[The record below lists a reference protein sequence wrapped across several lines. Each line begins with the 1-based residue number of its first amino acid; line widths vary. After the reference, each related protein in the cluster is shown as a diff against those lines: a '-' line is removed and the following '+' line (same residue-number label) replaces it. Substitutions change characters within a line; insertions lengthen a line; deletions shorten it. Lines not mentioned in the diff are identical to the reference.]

1 MKPASLTR
9 SLLGAGLVLLLGC
22 VCFPSATF
30 AQTASGGPSI
40 AYRIPADRSGALA
53 SPAFNSF
60 DAWYRYPAEE
70 QYWLQ
75 MTSATA
81 YIRDVLA
88 GGQTYISGAAD
99 GESWSA
105 DEITPDGN
113 TLTWGAVRFY
123 SSYNGY
129 QDCFVSPSWYICGG
143 NSLYVLWYSNA
154 QCQTS
159 GTYTMNFY
167 ANDSRFYTGD
177 FKLLPQIPPNKV
189 PRYNQGAYLNDY
201 DSICHATGQ
210 DVVFHCDGRVDEVP
224 YTIKRK
230 GCAMSSEAMILG
242 YFGVSVDP
250 ATLNTWMINNHGYDL
265 TGGVY
270 WDVVARYAKL
280 QGKTVAY
287 LGASGDLDQSI
298 CRYGPQIINVHNGG
312 HWVTATGQD
321 EQQTTHLV
329 NDPDGGVATTL
340 AARYNNQYTQIRRYG
355 GPEYTYTDITGIVIR
370 FHSPGELL
378 IADPQGRV
386 TGFDPRTGQ
395 SYNEIP
401 GSSYSVTRLDDDETG
416 ALGPETKELDIRQP
430 AAGEY
435 VLDVVGTG
443 VGTYDLEIN
452 AYDPELNPSQAV
464 FTDVPISAGELHSYA
479 FDFQKTVG
487 STIAVDGGFD
497 GGGQRPR
504 DVNRFLSYGSP
515 GESQTSLPAGTTQ
528 TTVLVFYGATV
539 LPATFSA
546 TLNGQDVTALFQP
559 VAGGSDRVTLDLAA
573 ARNVL
578 KLSIDG
584 ELPNRVATDTDRL
597 VFKVP

>member
-1 MKPASLTR
+1 MKPTSFTR
-9 SLLGAGLVLLLGC
+9 KPLGAVGLIVLLC
-22 VCFPSATF
+22 CAATVS
-30 AQTASGGPSI
+30 AQTTSGSPGI
-40 AYRIPADRSGALA
+40 AYRVPAHRGAELA
-53 SPAFNSF
+53 SPSSNSF

-70 QYWLQ
+70 RNWLQ
-75 MTSATA
+75 MTSAMA
-81 YIRDVLA
+81 YTRDVLA
-88 GGQTYISGAAD
+88 GGQTFISGAAD

-129 QDCFVSPSWYICGG
+129 QNCFVSPFWYICGG

-154 QCQTS
+154 QCS
-159 GTYTMNFY
+159 KPGTYTMNFY
-167 ANDSRFYTGD
+167 ANNSRFFTGD
-177 FKLLPQIPPNKV
+177 FKLLPQIPPDKV
-189 PRYNQGAYLNDY
+189 PLHNQVSYLDAY
-201 DSICHATGQ
+201 DSICRTGTAR
-210 DVVFHCDGRVDEVP
+210 DVFHCDGRTGEVP
-224 YTIKRK
+224 WTIKAK
-230 GCAMSSEAMILG
+230 GCAMSSEAMVLG
-242 YFGVSVDP
+242 YHGVSVDP
-250 ATLNTWMINNHGYDL
+250 ATLNTWLTANNGYDL
-265 TGGVY
+265 TGNVY
-270 WDVVARYAKL
+270 WDAVARYARTR
-280 QGKTVAY
+280 GTTVSY
-287 LGASGDLDQSI
+287 RGPNGNLDQEV
-298 CRYGPQIINVHNGG
+298 CQYGPQIISVKGGG

-321 EQQTTHLV
+321 EQLTTHLI
-329 NDPDGGVATTL
+329 NDPNGGVATTL
-340 AARYNNQYTQIRRYG
+340 ANRYNNTYGALRRFS

-378 IADPQGRV
+378 VADPQGRI
-386 TGFDPRTGQ
+386 TGYDPRTGQ
-395 SYNEIP
+395 SYSEIP
-401 GSSYSVTRLDDDETG
+401 GSNYGVMSLDDDETG
-416 ALGPETKELDIRQP
+416 EPGPETKELDIRQP

-435 VLDVVGTG
+435 LLDVVGTG
-443 VGTYDLEIN
+443 VGTYDIEVN
-452 AYDPELNPSQAV
+452 AYDPELTPSQSV
-464 FTDVPISAGELHSYA
+464 FTDVPISPGELHSYA

-504 DVNRFLSYGSP
+504 DVNKFLSYGSP

-559 VAGGSDRVTLDLAA
+559 VAGGSDRVTLDLLAG
-573 ARNVL
+573 RNVL